1 MALGADR
8 QVWQTNVRFASS
20 GAMERGGIAS
30 FVPWVN
36 GIVYYAAGSGQSA
49 AGLVLDDIESMN
61 YFTHPEY
68 LQRNVSPLG
77 AAVGL
82 ATEGEFLTDML
93 DSSNTTYKAGDQLY
107 LFSAGKITNVDSKAV
122 DTQADKVGVCL
133 SAKDANGFVRMTVEI
148 ERNAQ
153 RT

>member
-1 MALGADR
+1 MALGGDR
-8 QVWQTNVRFASS
+8 QVFQTDVRFAAS

-36 GIVYYAAGSGQSA
+36 GLVYYAAGSGQEP

-77 AAVGL
+77 SAVGL
-82 ATEGEFLTDML
+82 ATEGEFVTDML
-93 DSSNTTYKAGDQLY
+93 DSSNSTYKAGNVLR
-107 LFSAGKITNVDSKAV
+107 LIGSGKITNISSADASSDSK
-122 DTQADKVGVCL
+122 KVGVCL
-133 SAKDANGFVRMTVEI
+133 SAKDANGFIRMRLEI
-148 ERNAQ
+148 ER
-153 RT
+153 

>member
-1 MALGADR
+1 MALGGDR
-8 QVWQTNVRFASS
+8 QVFQTDVRFAAS

-36 GIVYYAAGSGQSA
+36 GIVYYAAGSGQSP

-82 ATEGEFLTDML
+82 ATEGEFMTDML
-93 DSSNTTYKAGDQLY
+93 DTSNSTYKAGDDLY
-107 LFSAGKITNVDSKAV
+107 LIGNGLITNISSADSTSDSK
-122 DTQADKVGVCL
+122 KVGVCL
-133 SAKDANGFVRMTVEI
+133 SARNTNGYIRMRLEI
-148 ERNAQ
+148 ER
-153 RT
+153 

>member
-1 MALGADR
+1 MALGGDR
-8 QVWQTNVRFASS
+8 QVIQTDVRFAAS

-36 GIVYYAAGSGQSA
+36 GIVYYAAGSGQSP

-82 ATEGEFLTDML
+82 ATQGEFMTDML
-93 DSSNTTYKAGDQLY
+93 DSANSSYKAGDTLY
-107 LFSAGKITNVDSKAV
+107 LFSAGKITNLNGYAAV
-122 DTQADKVGVCL
+122 TDNSAVVGVCL
-133 SAKDANGFVRMTVEI
+133 SAKNSNGYIRMRLKL
-148 ERNAQ
+148 ER
-153 RT
+153 TD